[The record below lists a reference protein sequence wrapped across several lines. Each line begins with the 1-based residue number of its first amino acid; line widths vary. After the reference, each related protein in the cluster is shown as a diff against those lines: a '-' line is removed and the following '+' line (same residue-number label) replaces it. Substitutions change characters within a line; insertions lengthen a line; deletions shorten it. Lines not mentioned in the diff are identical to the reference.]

1 VVRSAFHVVI
11 AAGVILLSVAR
22 LDAQP
27 LGRKLAA
34 AQHVSVETSASAPAA
49 TPGKPLTLWV
59 DVTPAPRVHV
69 YAEGAN
75 AFDFTPVSI
84 VLTPHAAVSAGKPR
98 FPPSQPAPA
107 GGADEKAPIYD
118 KAFRITQPITLRPSA
133 KRGAVVT
140 ISGVVNYQAC
150 DDRLCYPPAS
160 IPVQWTLTVR

>member
-1 VVRSAFHVVI
+1 VVRSAFHVVL
-11 AAGVILLSVAR
+11 AAGFVLLSVVGV
-22 LDAQP
+22 DAQL
-27 LGRKLAA
+27 LGRKLPV
-34 AQHVSVETSASAPAA
+34 AQHVSVETSASAPAGA
-49 TPGKPLTLWV
+49 PGKPLTLWV

-84 VLTPHAAVSAGKPR
+84 VLIPHAAVSAGKPR
-98 FPPSQPAPA
+98 FPPSQPAPE
-107 GGADEKAPIYD
+107 GGADEKVPIYD

-133 KRGAVVT
+133 KRGEVVT
-140 ISGVVNYQAC
+140 ISGLVNYQAC